1 MRILVGLIV
10 VVAVNAILNSK
21 PSGNYCNSSEI
32 FPKGQID
39 IWISMPDSHEFNI
52 EATWIPFTSGRV
64 RRGIEHG
71 VPYSYDDSTK
81 YVTVTDTSKLQDLIT
96 KIDAPLK
103 ASDLARLRYD
113 GTRLLVVALKNFPL
127 GRCSPRSVTQF
138 SLRSVRIS

>member
-10 VVAVNAILNSK
+10 AVAVNAILNSK
-21 PSGNYCNSSEI
+21 PSGLYCGSLDIS
-32 FPKGQID
+32 PKGQID
-39 IWISMPDSHEFNI
+39 IGIGMPDSHEFNI
-52 EATWIPFTSGRV
+52 EATWISFTSGSV
-64 RRGIEHG
+64 RSGIEHG

-113 GTRLLVVALKNFPL
+113 GTRLLVVALKN
-127 GRCSPRSVTQF
+127 
-138 SLRSVRIS
+138 SLLDQC